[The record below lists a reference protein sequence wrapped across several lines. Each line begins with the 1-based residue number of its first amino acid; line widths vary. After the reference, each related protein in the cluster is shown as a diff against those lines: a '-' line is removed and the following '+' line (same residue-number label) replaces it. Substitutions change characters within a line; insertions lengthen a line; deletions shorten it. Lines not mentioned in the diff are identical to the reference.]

1 MWLKKTI
8 IELDPTGFTIHK
20 KTGFNTLKPVLLFT
34 PFFILNNN
42 LNQLP
47 IFAHHLNSNALI
59 LVFVI

>member
-34 PFFILNNN
+34 PFFTLTQI
-42 LNQLP
+42 P
-47 IFAHHLNSNALI
+47 H
-59 LVFVI
+59 